1 MTRDIPQETTDRA
14 VGRPPRI
21 SRDDIADAA
30 LAIGLSSVK
39 MKAVGERLGVDHS
52 SLYRHVKGRD
62 DLIFV
67 ALDRAVSKLDWEQDS
82 PDWRDFLRS
91 MTKAVWALCD
101 AYPGLAS
108 ALRTMKTIP
117 PSVIAG
123 YARAC
128 RRLEEH
134 GFAMDDAV
142 LIIDGIMDMTVGC
155 ASRWEQLLEN
165 DGAAAETMLNSL
177 ETANDA
183 ATAPYGARMKELMSG
198 APKEWWQRKLNLM
211 IEGAAAL
218 LVRNE

>member
-1 MTRDIPQETTDRA
+1 MTDRT

-21 SRDDIADAA
+21 SREDIADAA

-62 DLIFV
+62 ELIFM
-67 ALDRAVSKLDWEQDS
+67 ALDRAVSKLDWEQD
-82 PDWRDFLRS
+82 PADWRDFLRS
-91 MTKAVWALCD
+91 RAMAVWALCA

-108 ALRTMKTIP
+108 SLRAMTTIP

-165 DGAAAETMLNSL
+165 DGAAAENS
-177 ETANDA
+177 A
-183 ATAPYGARMKELMSG
+183 
-198 APKEWWQRKLNLM
+198 
-211 IEGAAAL
+211 
-218 LVRNE
+218 